1 MPLEPFHP
9 LIHEGNGVPL
19 DIWMAVAL
27 GRPTT
32 DGIDYVNICNSM
44 AYGYAFGVLRLSVH
58 LSGEKFLIQANLNT

>member
-1 MPLEPFHP
+1 MTDAF
-9 LIHEGNGVPL
+9 GY
-19 DIWMAVAL
+19 
-27 GRPTT
+27 PTV